1 MRSQR
6 RPKQEKE
13 IKFMNNKNMKTLRR
27 LTGNGAFSQIKPP
40 MKKKSTS
47 QSAFFNVRVL
57 IGLFVFLASVF
68 PALVVRANPP
78 VIETIPPHPGPPWYA
93 NFSADFIP
101 TDDGMV
107 GIAFIREPSCIP
119 TDFNLLLLFDV
130 PAAWGCELTVE
141 GKLWWYD
148 PETDPFPFQERYYGL
163 GAVPIYFVDEAELA
177 AATQDGVLTIG
188 ELQALPSLL
197 IGFADNYLDV
207 VHNSNQGGA
216 GKGHEV
222 LNASGTILQS
232 GLPFYFHYTEEFDP
246 DTGAHTLRVRIDI
259 G

>member
-1 MRSQR
+1 
-6 RPKQEKE
+6 
-13 IKFMNNKNMKTLRR
+13 
-27 LTGNGAFSQIKPP
+27 

-57 IGLFVFLASVF
+57 IGLFVFLAGVF

-78 VIETIPPHPGPPWYA
+78 VIQYFPSPELPGPPWYA

-101 TDDGMV
+101 TDDGTV
-107 GIAFIREPSCIP
+107 GIAFLREPSCIP
-119 TDFNLLLLFDV
+119 TDFNLLLFFDV
-130 PAAWGCELTVE
+130 PAAFGCELTIE
-141 GKLWWYD
+141 GKVWWHD
-148 PETDPFPFQERYYGL
+148 PETDPFPFQERYTGL

-197 IGFADNYLDV
+197 IGFADSYLDV

-246 DTGAHTLRVRIDI
+246 DTGVHTLRVRIDI

>member
-1 MRSQR
+1 
-6 RPKQEKE
+6 
-13 IKFMNNKNMKTLRR
+13 
-27 LTGNGAFSQIKPP
+27 

-57 IGLFVFLASVF
+57 IGLFVFLAGVF

-130 PAAWGCELTVE
+130 PAAWGCELTIE
-141 GKLWWYD
+141 GKVWRYD
-148 PETDPFPFQERYYGL
+148 PDDPVPFQERHYGL

-177 AATQDGVLTIG
+177 AVTQDGVLTIG

-197 IGFADNYLDV
+197 IGFADSYLDV
-207 VHNSNQGGA
+207 IHNSNQGGA

-232 GLPFYFHYTEEFDP
+232 GLPFYFHYTEEFHP
-246 DTGAHTLRVRIDI
+246 DTGVHTLRVRIDI

>member
-1 MRSQR
+1 
-6 RPKQEKE
+6 
-13 IKFMNNKNMKTLRR
+13 
-27 LTGNGAFSQIKPP
+27 

-47 QSAFFNVRVL
+47 QPAFFNVRVL
-57 IGLFVFLASVF
+57 IGLFVFLAGVF

-78 VIETIPPHPGPPWYA
+78 IIETIPPLPGPPLYA
-93 NFSADFIP
+93 NFAADFIP
-101 TDDGMV
+101 TDDGIV

-119 TDFNLLLLFDV
+119 TDFNLLLQFDV
-130 PAAWGCELTVE
+130 PAAFGCELTIE
-141 GKLWWYD
+141 GKAWRY
-148 PETDPFPFQERYYGL
+148 EATDPFPFQMRLWGL

-197 IGFADNYLDV
+197 VGFADSYLDV
-207 VHNSNQGGA
+207 VHNDNQGGR
-216 GKGHEV
+216 GKGTEV

-232 GLPFYFHYTEEFDP
+232 GLPFFFHYTEEFDP
-246 DTGAHTLRVRIDI
+246 DTGVHTLRVRIDI

>member
-1 MRSQR
+1 
-6 RPKQEKE
+6 
-13 IKFMNNKNMKTLRR
+13 
-27 LTGNGAFSQIKPP
+27 

-57 IGLFVFLASVF
+57 IGLFVFLAGVF
-68 PALVVRANPP
+68 LALVVRANPP
-78 VIETIPPHPGPPWYA
+78 VIETFPSPERPGPPFYA

-101 TDDGMV
+101 TDDGTV
-107 GIAFIREPSCIP
+107 GIAFLREPSCIP

-130 PAAWGCELTVE
+130 PAAFGCELTIE

-148 PETDPFPFQERYYGL
+148 PATDPFPFKIQQWGL
-163 GAVPIYFVDEAELA
+163 GAVPIYFVDDAELA
-177 AATQDGVLTIG
+177 AAAQDGVLTIG

-197 IGFADNYLDV
+197 IGFADSFLEV
-207 VHNSNQGGA
+207 IHNSNQGGA

-222 LNASGTILQS
+222 QNASGTILQG
-232 GLPFYFHYTEEFDP
+232 GLPFYFHYTEELDP
-246 DTGAHTLRVRIDI
+246 DTGVHTLRVRIDI

>member
-1 MRSQR
+1 MEMKANINQQ
-6 RPKQEKE
+6 KKE
-13 IKFMNNKNMKTLRR
+13 TKMNP
-27 LTGNGAFSQIKPP
+27 LTHF
-40 MKKKSTS
+40 KKI
-47 QSAFFNVRVL
+47 L
-57 IGLFVFLASVF
+57 ILPLLI
-68 PALVVRANPP
+68 PLALVVTAAKGDQP
-78 VIETIPPHPGPPWYA
+78 VIQYFPSPELPGPPWYA

-101 TDDGMV
+101 TDDGTV
-107 GIAFIREPSCIP
+107 GIQFIREPSCIP
-119 TDFNLLLLFDV
+119 TDFNLLLQFDV
-130 PAAWGCELTVE
+130 PAAWGCELTIE
-141 GKLWWYD
+141 GKVWWHD

-197 IGFADNYLDV
+197 VGFADSFLEV
-207 VHNSNQGGA
+207 IHNSNQGGA

-246 DTGAHTLRVRIDI
+246 DTGVHTLRVRIDI

>member
-1 MRSQR
+1 
-6 RPKQEKE
+6 
-13 IKFMNNKNMKTLRR
+13 
-27 LTGNGAFSQIKPP
+27 

-57 IGLFVFLASVF
+57 IGLFVFLAGVF

-101 TDDGMV
+101 TDDGIV

-119 TDFNLLLLFDV
+119 TDFNLLLQFDV
-130 PAAWGCELTVE
+130 PAAWGCELTIE
-141 GKLWWYD
+141 GKTWRHD
-148 PETDPFPFQERYYGL
+148 PDDPYPFQARYYGL

-197 IGFADNYLDV
+197 IGFADSYLDV
-207 VHNSNQGGA
+207 IHNSNQGGR
-216 GKGHEV
+216 GKGTEV

-232 GLPFYFHYTEEFDP
+232 GLPFSFHFTEEFDP
-246 DTGAHTLRVRIDI
+246 DTGVHTLRVRIDI

>member
-1 MRSQR
+1 
-6 RPKQEKE
+6 
-13 IKFMNNKNMKTLRR
+13 
-27 LTGNGAFSQIKPP
+27 

-57 IGLFVFLASVF
+57 IGLFVFLDGVF
-68 PALVVRANPP
+68 LALVVRANPP
-78 VIETIPPHPGPPWYA
+78 VIETFPSPERPGPPFYA

-101 TDDGMV
+101 TDDGTV
-107 GIAFIREPSCIP
+107 GIAFLREPSCIP

-130 PAAWGCELTVE
+130 PAAFGCELTIE

-197 IGFADNYLDV
+197 IGFADSYLDV

-216 GKGHEV
+216 GKGHSA

-232 GLPFYFHYTEEFDP
+232 GLPFYFHYTEEFHP
-246 DTGAHTLRVRIDI
+246 DTGERTLRVRIDI

>member
-1 MRSQR
+1 
-6 RPKQEKE
+6 
-13 IKFMNNKNMKTLRR
+13 MKTIRH
-27 LTGNGAFSQIKPP
+27 LTGNH
-40 MKKKSTS
+40 
-47 QSAFFNVRVL
+47 AFFNVRVL
-57 IGLFVFLASVF
+57 IGLFVFLAGVF

-93 NFSADFIP
+93 DFSADFIP
-101 TDDGMV
+101 TDDGTV

-119 TDFNLLLLFDV
+119 TDFNLLVQFDV
-130 PAAWGCELTVE
+130 PAAWGCELTIG
-141 GKLWWYD
+141 GKTWRH
-148 PETDPFPFQERYYGL
+148 EVTDPYPFQARYSGL

-197 IGFADNYLDV
+197 IGFADSYRNV
-207 VHNSNQGGA
+207 THNDNQGGA
-216 GKGHEV
+216 GFGHEV

-232 GLPFYFHYTEEFDP
+232 GLPFYFHLTEEFDP
-246 DTGAHTLRVRIDI
+246 DTGVHTLRVRIDI

>member
-1 MRSQR
+1 MGMKANINQQ
-6 RPKQEKE
+6 KKE
-13 IKFMNNKNMKTLRR
+13 TKMNP
-27 LTGNGAFSQIKPP
+27 LTHF
-40 MKKKSTS
+40 KKI
-47 QSAFFNVRVL
+47 L
-57 IGLFVFLASVF
+57 ILPFLI
-68 PALVVRANPP
+68 PLALVVRANPP

-93 NFSADFIP
+93 NFAANFIP
-101 TDDGMV
+101 TDDGIV
-107 GIAFIREPSCIP
+107 AIAFIREPSCIP

-148 PETDPFPFQERYYGL
+148 PETDPVPFQERYYGL

-197 IGFADNYLDV
+197 IGSADSYLDV

-216 GKGHEV
+216 GKGHSA

-232 GLPFYFHYTEEFDP
+232 GLPFYFHYTEEIDS
-246 DTGAHTLRVRIDI
+246 DTGERTLRVRIDI

>member
-1 MRSQR
+1 MESKLQN
-6 RPKQEKE
+6 EK
-13 IKFMNNKNMKTLRR
+13 NNPQNQK
-27 LTGNGAFSQIKPP
+27 IKPP

-57 IGLFVFLASVF
+57 IGLFVFLAGVF
-68 PALVVRANPP
+68 LALVVRANPP
-78 VIETIPPHPGPPWYA
+78 VIEYWPSPENPGPPFYA
-93 NFSADFIP
+93 NLAADFMP
-101 TDDGMV
+101 TDDGTV
-107 GIAFIREPSCIP
+107 GIAFIRDPSCIP
-119 TDFNLLLLFDV
+119 ADFNLLDQFDV
-130 PAAWGCELTVE
+130 PGAFGCELTVE
-141 GKLWWYD
+141 GKSWWHD
-148 PETDPFPFQERYYGL
+148 PATDPYPFQSRIWGL

-197 IGFADNYLDV
+197 IGFADSFLEV
-207 VHNSNQGGA
+207 IHNDNQGGA

-246 DTGAHTLRVRIDI
+246 DTGVHTLRVLIDI

>member
-1 MRSQR
+1 
-6 RPKQEKE
+6 
-13 IKFMNNKNMKTLRR
+13 MNKKNMKTLRR
-27 LTGNGAFSQIKPP
+27 LTGNH
-40 MKKKSTS
+40 
-47 QSAFFNVRVL
+47 AFFNVRLL
-57 IGLFVFLASVF
+57 IGLLVFLAGVF
-68 PALVVRANPP
+68 PALVARANPP

-93 NFSADFIP
+93 NFYAGFIP
-101 TDDGMV
+101 TDDGIV
-107 GIAFIREPSCIP
+107 AIAFIREPSCIP

-197 IGFADNYLDV
+197 IGFADSFLEV
-207 VHNSNQGGA
+207 LHNDNQGGA
-216 GKGHEV
+216 GKGHSV

-232 GLPFYFHYTEEFDP
+232 GLPFYFHYTEEIDA
-246 DTGAHTLRVRIDI
+246 DTGVRTLRVRIDI

>member
-1 MRSQR
+1 
-6 RPKQEKE
+6 
-13 IKFMNNKNMKTLRR
+13 
-27 LTGNGAFSQIKPP
+27 

-57 IGLFVFLASVF
+57 IGLFVFLAGVF

-78 VIETIPPHPGPPWYA
+78 VIETIPPLPGPPIYA

-101 TDDGMV
+101 ADDGIV

-119 TDFNLLLLFDV
+119 TDFNLLLQFDV
-130 PAAWGCELTVE
+130 PAAWGCELTIE
-141 GKLWWYD
+141 GRVWRY
-148 PETDPFPFQERYYGL
+148 EVTDPFPFQMRLWGL
-163 GAVPIYFVDEAELA
+163 GAVPIYYFVDEAELA

-197 IGFADNYLDV
+197 IGFADSYLEV
-207 VHNSNQGGA
+207 IHNSNQGGA
-216 GKGHEV
+216 GFGHEV

-246 DTGAHTLRVRIDI
+246 DTGVHTLRVRIDI

>member
-27 LTGNGAFSQIKPP
+27 LTGNH
-40 MKKKSTS
+40 
-47 QSAFFNVRVL
+47 AFFNVRVL

-101 TDDGMV
+101 TDDGTV
-107 GIAFIREPSCIP
+107 AIAFIREPSCIP

-197 IGFADNYLDV
+197 IGFADSYLDV

-216 GKGHEV
+216 GKGHSV

-246 DTGAHTLRVRIDI
+246 DTGERTLRVRIDI

>member
-1 MRSQR
+1 M
-6 RPKQEKE
+6 
-13 IKFMNNKNMKTLRR
+13 
-27 LTGNGAFSQIKPP
+27 
-40 MKKKSTS
+40 
-47 QSAFFNVRVL
+47 
-57 IGLFVFLASVF
+57 
-68 PALVVRANPP
+68 
-78 VIETIPPHPGPPWYA
+78 
-93 NFSADFIP
+93 
-101 TDDGMV
+101 
-107 GIAFIREPSCIP
+107 
-119 TDFNLLLLFDV
+119 

-197 IGFADNYLDV
+197 IGFADSYLDV

-216 GKGHEV
+216 GKGHSA
-222 LNASGTILQS
+222 LNASGTIQQS
-232 GLPFYFHYTEEFDP
+232 GLPFFFHYTEEIDS
-246 DTGAHTLRVRIDI
+246 DTGERTLRVRIDI